1 MGSDAALKYLKYGEN
16 SRSRAPKTETETETK
31 TEANVIEALTYAGEQ
46 LNKWNVVGLRVWVI
60 HGIGTHPRARFLN
73 Q

>member
-46 LNKWNVVGLRVWVI
+46 LNK
-60 HGIGTHPRARFLN
+60 
-73 Q
+73 